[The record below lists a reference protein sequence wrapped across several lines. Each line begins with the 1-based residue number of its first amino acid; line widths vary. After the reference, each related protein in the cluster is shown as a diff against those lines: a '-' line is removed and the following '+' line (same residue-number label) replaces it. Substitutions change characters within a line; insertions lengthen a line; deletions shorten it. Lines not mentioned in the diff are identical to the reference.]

1 MKYIVITFIGL
12 VFSLTVLG
20 QTIEEQFKKSEDLFE
35 SGKYQDAIR
44 ELTQLLVMD
53 KKNGDAYLLRAICY
67 SASGNFKAAITD
79 YDNAI
84 EINPKEARYYYNR
97 GVSYDYQEKTSNALK
112 DYNKAI
118 ELDPNTAS
126 YYYNR
131 AILYDNKKDYS
142 KSIQDYTKAIE
153 LEPKNP
159 DLYNNRGLAYKN
171 SGQFEKAVADYSK
184 SIEINP
190 QYSMGYCNR
199 ARVKAHIGD
208 NAGACIDYKLAADL
222 GNKGAKEKY
231 DQLCANSEQSLI
243 EYIKKE
249 TIGGQLDFNKVLE
262 KEQQGLFLY
271 DGVAYNKKD
280 FAFYLWGKKVKLL
293 GIKDSDQAVKLSEE
307 IVKRQLTEPEKKAIN
322 SGFNS
327 ETK

>member
-1 MKYIVITFIGL
+1 MKKIVIAFIGL
-12 VFSLTVLG
+12 VFSLTVSG

-67 SASGNFKAAITD
+67 SASGNFKAALSD
-79 YDNAI
+79 YDKAI

-131 AILYDNKKDYS
+131 AILFDSKKDFA

-153 LEPKNP
+153 LNPTNP

-171 SGQFEKAVADYSK
+171 SGQLEKAVEDYSK
-184 SIEINP
+184 SVEINP
-190 QYSMGYCNR
+190 QYSMGYYNR

-208 NAGACIDYKLAADL
+208 NVGACSDFKLAADL

-231 DQLCANSEQSLI
+231 GQLCVASENNLI
-243 EYIKKE
+243 DYIKKE

-262 KEQQGLFLY
+262 KEEQGLFLY

-293 GIKDSDQAVKLSEE
+293 GLKDAEQAIKTYEE
-307 IVKRQLTEPEKKAIN
+307 IAKRQLTEPEKKAIN

-327 ETK
+327 DTK